1 MITDKILAEQI
12 SGSVYIGGADNTNI
26 SIVTTRLRNQT
37 AGKYVPNLSKDPKI
51 DTTPVDTIAPLDVF
65 AKDGYYVVDN
75 KIFRHKVYAMQDASR
90 KSLKPTDVKWVFN
103 EHVFDKIDWKTSN
116 HVPLLELYR
125 RRAQQLR
132 EKYSYLVLA
141 FSGGG
146 DSTNVMDSFI
156 LNNIHLDEVVV
167 HWPRHLTAGRYTP
180 NLSSDATNFMS
191 EWDYLV
197 EPKLKWLEKTAPK
210 TKITIVDNMM
220 DLRPKEPGSNLV
232 TLSSRHTYNGHK
244 RYQAWDDVL
253 LERQKV
259 HKNCA
264 IIQGVG
270 PPRLVTVGRHLM
282 TYFTDLEDS
291 RSDITD
297 QGLHRNVEFFYC
309 TPDMP
314 EIVREQTHACLQG
327 LRAKPAMID
336 YVGAWAVDGKFN
348 HKDIS
353 RPGCEIR
360 RRWIKSILY
369 PTYDYTQLQVNKPL
383 NHNHRSEWFSWL
395 YDNPHSKEIVQP
407 HISAITS
414 HENIIDP
421 SFFVKINGVVVR
433 YVEFKTKMYHIG
445 DI

>member
-1 MITDKILAEQI
+1 MIIDKILAEQM
-12 SGSVYIGGADNTNI
+12 
-26 SIVTTRLRNQT
+26 SI
-37 AGKYVPNLSKDPKI
+37 AGKSGI
-51 DTTPVDTIAPLDVF
+51 DTTPVDTMTPLNVF
-65 AKDGYYVVDN
+65 AKHGYYVVDN
-75 KIFRHKVYAMQDASR
+75 KIFKHKVYAMQDASR

-146 DSTNVMDSFI
+146 DSTNVLDSFV
-156 LNNIHLDEVVV
+156 LNKIHLDEVVV

-180 NLSSDATNFMS
+180 NLSSDPTNMCS

-197 EPKLKWLEKTAPK
+197 EPKLKWLEKAAPK

-220 DLRPKEPGSNLV
+220 ELRPEEPGSNLV
-232 TLSSRHTYNGHK
+232 TQTTHHTYNGIK
-244 RYQAWDDVL
+244 RSQAWDDVL

-264 IIQGVG
+264 IIMGVS
-270 PPRLVTVGRHLM
+270 PPRLVTVSRHLM
-282 TYFTDLEDS
+282 TYFMDNMVVVP

-297 QGLHRNVEFFYC
+297 QGLYRNVELFYW

-314 EIVREQTHACLQG
+314 EIVKEQAHACLRG
-327 LRAKPAMID
+327 LRANPAMTDCIQ
-336 YVGAWAVDGKFN
+336 AWAVDGKTN
-348 HKDIS
+348 RRDVS
-353 RPGCEIR
+353 RADNEIQ
-360 RRWIKSILY
+360 RRWMKSILY
-369 PTYDYTQLQVNKPL
+369 PTYDYTQLQVDKPSDANNRPEL
-383 NHNHRSEWFSWL
+383 FSWL
-395 YDNPHSKEIVQP
+395 YDNPHSKEILQP
-407 HISAITS
+407 HFSAIAS
-414 HENIIDP
+414 HQKIIDP
-421 SFFVKINGVVVR
+421 SFFVKVDGAVIN
-433 YVEFKTKMYHIG
+433 YVAFNTKMYHIG